1 MDKRQRV
8 LVVED
13 DAALRQMFVTAL
25 TIAGFEV
32 LEAPNGYEAIHSVE
46 RQLPDIIVLDLLLP
60 GFGGLSVQRDI
71 ADRAMT
77 KHIPIV
83 IVTGSTRPLD
93 NLPVACVLRKPVDP
107 DELVAKV
114 RECLEKGPTIQ
125 S

>member
-1 MDKRQRV
+1 MHKRQRV

-13 DAALRQMFVTAL
+13 DAALRKMFVTAL
-25 TIAGFEV
+25 TMAGFDV
-32 LEAPNGYEAIHSVE
+32 VEAPNGYEAIHSVE
-46 RQLPDIIVLDLLLP
+46 RQLPDVIVLDLLLP

-83 IVTGSTRPLD
+83 IVTGSARPLD

-107 DELVAKV
+107 EELVAKV
-114 RECLEKGPTIQ
+114 RECLDHGP
-125 S
+125 SGS

>member
-1 MDKRQRV
+1 MDKRQTV

-25 TIAGFEV
+25 KIAGFDV

-46 RQLPDIIVLDLLLP
+46 RQLPDVIVLDLLLP

-77 KHIPIV
+77 RHIPIV

-107 DELVAKV
+107 EELVAKV
-114 RECLEKGPTIQ
+114 RECLHRPPALK

>member
-1 MDKRQRV
+1 VDKRQRV

-13 DAALRQMFVTAL
+13 DAALRQMFAMAL
-25 TIAGFEV
+25 TMAGFDV

-77 KHIPIV
+77 RHIPIV

-107 DELVAKV
+107 EELVTKV
-114 RECLEKGPTIQ
+114 RECLEKGPTVK